1 MINTHNKLGVFSL
14 ITCIILL
21 QACGGKAPQKEAEER
36 LAVISLKTV
45 DTQVK
50 QEYVADIEAV
60 QNVEVRNKVSGFIEK
75 IFVDEGQKVSQGQ
88 VLFQLNDSEYRAQ
101 LATATANLQTL
112 KAEAQAAKLEVDRI
126 QQLVDKKV
134 VSNTELAMA
143 QAKMAAA
150 QAKVAE
156 AQSLAD
162 QAALRLSHTIIK
174 APFDGTIDRIPFK
187 QGSLLQDGTL
197 LTTISSLGAVYAY
210 FKVSEAQYLHYMR
223 RLKKEGDNNINTVEL
238 LLADG
243 TIYEYKGQIETLEG
257 DFESSTGSIAFRAKF
272 PNPDHL
278 LRHNATGKVIITTP
292 VDKALV
298 VPQRAVFEIQDKS
311 YVFVLGSDNKV
322 QSRAFVP
329 QQRLPNFYLVASGLK
344 PGDKI
349 LYEGIQKVRD
359 GDVVIPK
366 AANLDSL
373 YQSISR

>member
-311 YVFVLGSDNKV
+311 YVFVLGV
-322 QSRAFVP
+322 RQQGTVAGFCPPAAPAQFLFGGLRP
-329 QQRLPNFYLVASGLK
+329 QTRRQNPL
-344 PGDKI
+344 
-349 LYEGIQKVRD
+349 
-359 GDVVIPK
+359 
-366 AANLDSL
+366 
-373 YQSISR
+373 